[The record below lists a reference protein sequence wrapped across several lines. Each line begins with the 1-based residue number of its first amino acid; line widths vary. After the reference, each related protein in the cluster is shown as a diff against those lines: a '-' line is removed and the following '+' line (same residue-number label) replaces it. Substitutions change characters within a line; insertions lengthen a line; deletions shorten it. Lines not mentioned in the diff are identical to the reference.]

1 MTHAGEQLPS
11 RCVGEGDMA
20 SGSSLLALTRAN
32 AALHCLR
39 HAAVMASAIARPVAY
54 NGQNLDFVEVGS
66 SAPRVDRVDD
76 GAAHGSHNG
85 LTLLGAKFS
94 HNLQLLGNLFI
105 LQLRGKEVKLELPVA
120 LLSHLDKWIRPQVL
134 LRPLRDERLQTEV
147 RAHHCVP
154 AADRQSHQL
163 HRRTCTARGPP
174 ETQVRSPAGSGRPRA
189 DEAIIVASGAALPVE
204 GHAVRRHAADVLQQ
218 LCPGRRGC
226 WRLPVSG
233 EVLAEL
239 KHVGA
244 AHAVRA
250 HPLAWN
256 RSWLDL
262 PEVLVV

>member
-154 AADRQSHQL
+154 ATDRQPHQL
-163 HRRTCTARGPP
+163 HRRTCIGLGPP
-174 ETQVRSPAGSGRPRA
+174 EKGSPPPAGTGHAGAQR
-189 DEAIIVASGAALPVE
+189 EALIAATRAALPVE
-204 GHAVRRHAADVLQQ
+204 GHAVGRHAADVL
-218 LCPGRRGC
+218 
-226 WRLPVSG
+226 
-233 EVLAEL
+233 
-239 KHVGA
+239 K
-244 AHAVRA
+244 
-250 HPLAWN
+250 
-256 RSWLDL
+256 
-262 PEVLVV
+262 